1 MKKANFFLL
10 ATAVLLVAACTGQS
24 PKTETPAPVGSG
36 AAKLEN
42 RFAES
47 VVNAHDAGALNDLL
61 AEDFIS
67 HHFPAPGSNN
77 KTAFT
82 EGMKGLFLGFPDIRI
97 TRLQQYEQGDKVF
110 TYAFWEATHS
120 GPFMGI
126 EATNKKVHV
135 EYMDIW
141 RVKDG
146 KISEN
151 WVVMDIAG
159 LLIQLGVMPPPGS
172 GK

>member
-1 MKKANFFLL
+1 MKKTNFVLLPAALLL
-10 ATAVLLVAACTGQS
+10 ALACNEPAS
-24 PKTETPAPVGSG
+24 KTETPVSSG

-47 VVNAHDAGALNDLL
+47 VVNAHDAAALNGLL
-61 AEDFIS
+61 AGDFIS
-67 HHFPAPGSNN
+67 HHFPAPGNNN
-77 KTAFT
+77 KAAFT
-82 EGMKGLFLGFPDIRI
+82 EGMKGLFAGFPDIRI

-110 TYAFWEATHS
+110 TYAFWEATHT

-141 RVKDG
+141 RAKDG

-159 LLIQLGVMPPPGS
+159 LLIQLGVMQPPGAES
-172 GK
+172 K